1 MCGDAICHPLYR
13 EERGLSSVWRI
24 RSLFRTEKE
33 SVRAMQS
40 AQLRQIVADHKASD
54 TLDLYYIITILVLY
68 KHTIPCTELQYVI
81 L

>member
-1 MCGDAICHPLYR
+1 MITQ
-13 EERGLSSVWRI
+13 
-24 RSLFRTEKE
+24 SLLCAKILTYYTNEDKQLRT
-33 SVRAMQS
+33 MQS
-40 AQLRQIVADHKASD
+40 AQLRQIVADHKSSD